1 MNRTLPIM
9 LFFGSLGV
17 ACFCGVVK
25 GIRGR
30 RQRQMRR
37 LLRRG
42 EKMLS
47 HLSNAAF
54 DFFS

>member
-1 MNRTLPIM
+1 MNRTMSVWFL
-9 LFFGSLGV
+9 LGSLGV
-17 ACFCGVVK
+17 ACMCGIVK

-42 EKMLS
+42 GKMIS
-47 HLSNAAF
+47 RLSNMALE
-54 DFFS
+54 FFS